1 MGGQLRIVTDS
12 TCDLPPEL
20 VERYGIIVVPALI
33 HFGDETYLDGVE
45 ITHQEMYRRMLE
57 DDEVPKSCQP
67 SPGQFLEVYEELAA
81 QGISIH
87 VTGSQ
92 SNPYQSTRI
101 SVPQVVGSPH
111 WRRGAVETIL
121 SWTTVPGES
130 LSARL
135 RQKP

>member
-1 MGGQLRIVTDS
+1 MELRIVTDS
-12 TCDLPPEL
+12 VSDLSQEL
-20 VERYGIIVVPALI
+20 VDRYRIVVVPALI

-57 DDEVPKSCQP
+57 DDEVPKSSQP
-67 SPGQFLEVYEELAA
+67 SAGQFLEVYEELAA
-81 QGISIH
+81 QGGISIH